1 MLFSH
6 PLVLFAMMKD
16 LQTLE
21 SLRRKHLRGER
32 LDPSEGLFLY
42 EHAPLSYLASW
53 IAEWRVQFGLD
64 QVYYNRNFHIEP
76 TNLCVNHC
84 KFCSYRKQRGEE
96 GAWEMSMPQMEELV
110 RSYQGK
116 GITEVH
122 VVGGVHPEWD
132 IHYYAGIVQMI
143 RRELPEAHVKAFSA
157 EEIVQMF
164 KNAGMSLEDGF
175 AYLKAQ
181 GLGSIPGGGAEIFA
195 GEVRSKVCFEK
206 ISAKQWLQVHKT
218 AHLLGIESNATML
231 YGHVERFEHRID
243 HLTQLRNLQEET
255 RGFNAFIPLK
265 YRSINNLMG
274 IECQEVSAI
283 EDLRN
288 MAICRI
294 YLDNIANL
302 KAYWPMLGKDMAQLA
317 LVFGAN
323 DMDGTIDETTKI
335 YSMAGVKEKATMTVE
350 SLKKLI
356 RDAGFIPI
364 ERDSHYRPL
373 SL

>member
-1 MLFSH
+1 MIENKETL
-6 PLVLFAMMKD
+6 D
-16 LQTLE
+16 LI
-21 SLRRKHLRGER
+21 RDKHLAGER
-32 LDPSEGLFLY
+32 LTPREGLYLY
-42 EHAPLSYLASW
+42 ENAQLPYLASW
-53 IAEWRVQFGLD
+53 IAMWRNLRGSNDVF
-64 QVYYNRNFHIEP
+64 YNRNFHIEP

-96 GAWEMSMPQMEELV
+96 GAWEMSLPQMEELI

-132 IHYYAGIVQMI
+132 IHYYAAIVKMI
-143 RRELPEAHVKAFSA
+143 RQMLPQAHVKAFSA

-164 KNAGMSLEDGF
+164 KNAGMSLEEGF
-175 AYLKAQ
+175 LFLKEQ

-195 GEVRSKVCFEK
+195 KEVRSRVCFEK

-218 AHLLGIESNATML
+218 AHLLGVESNATML
-231 YGHVERFEHRID
+231 YGHVENFEHRID
-243 HLTQLRNLQEET
+243 HLTQLRDLQSQT
-255 RGFNAFIPLK
+255 GGFNAFIPLK
-265 YRSINNLMG
+265 YRNRNNLMG
-274 IECQEVSAI
+274 TECQEVSAM

-294 YLDNIANL
+294 YLDNIPNL
-302 KAYWPMLGKDMAQLA
+302 KAYWPMLGKDLAQLA

-335 YSMAGVKEKATMTVE
+335 YTMAGVNEKATMTVD

-356 RDAGFIPI
+356 RDAGFTPI